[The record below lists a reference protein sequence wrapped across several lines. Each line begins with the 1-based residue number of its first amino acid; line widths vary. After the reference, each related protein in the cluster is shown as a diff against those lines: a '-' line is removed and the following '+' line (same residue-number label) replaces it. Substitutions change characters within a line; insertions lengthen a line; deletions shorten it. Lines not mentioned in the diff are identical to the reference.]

1 MIRKIDEILNLF
13 SRYPDIQE
21 MFKESEK
28 CFKVEAYRAALLFAF
43 SAFMK
48 VLSKKILENGQPS
61 TVGDGEWVDVCNKL
75 RSDDSIEEQVLKCVQ
90 SKDNKYF
97 QINQSLKEEMTKWKN
112 SRNACAHWKDELI
125 DEFVVENFYSFIL
138 FYQYKFSLKT
148 SAENATKELYSVF
161 DVGVSRSS
169 ALLEQKVKALPYLLA
184 DNEIGVFCEKVTNI
198 PYSISDECADVVDA
212 IIKFAAEKYKIAIT
226 KFFRGDHRRACD
238 LLEKKSH
245 LLPYI
250 FSGDNDYEI
259 LLKSDGCYYRN
270 RQMIALSLR
279 KRGEL
284 TNSLLQV
291 FFETSYNEDQHAI
304 IDECKDLI
312 GDCSDLFL
320 TYIRDGKVSYTLY
333 GDINSKADLIYQ
345 LLSYRQI
352 DAEIIGIWNNFFAD
366 KNAYSWHLRER
377 FEYDDEKRKQYNRA
391 LIDYA
396 AKNNLKL
403 NEKLFEILNG
413 NL

>member
-13 SRYPDIQE
+13 SQYPDIQE

-148 SAENATKELYSVF
+148 SAENAAKELYSIF
-161 DVGVSRSS
+161 DVGVSYSRV
-169 ALLEQKVKALPYLLA
+169 LLEQKVKALPYLLA
-184 DNEIGVFCEKVTNI
+184 DNEIDAFCENVAKYHFSV
-198 PYSISDECADVVDA
+198 SDECADVVDA
-212 IIKFAAEKYKIAIT
+212 VMKFAADKYKIAIAR
-226 KFFRGDHRRACD
+226 FFRGDLRRACD

-250 FSGDNDYEI
+250 FSGDNDYER
-259 LLKSDGCYYRN
+259 LLKSDRCYYRN

-284 TNSLLQV
+284 TSSLLQV

-312 GDCSDLFL
+312 GDCSDLFM
-320 TYIRDGKVSYTLY
+320 TFVRDGKVSYTSY
-333 GDINSKADLIYQ
+333 GEINSKADLIYQ

-352 DAEIIGIWNNFFAD
+352 DAEIIDIWNNFFAD

>member
-1 MIRKIDEILNLF
+1 
-13 SRYPDIQE
+13 

-48 VLSKKILENGQPS
+48 ILSKKILENGQPAA
-61 TVGDGEWVDVCNKL
+61 VGNDEWSDVCKKL
-75 RSDDSIEEQVLKCVQ
+75 RSDDSIEEQVLKCIQ

-97 QINQSLKEEMTKWKN
+97 QINQSLKDEMTKWKN

-184 DNEIGVFCEKVTNI
+184 DNEIGVFCEKVTNV

-226 KFFRGDHRRACD
+226 QFFRGDHRRACD

-270 RQMIALSLR
+270 RQNDCFVVKEKGR
-279 KRGEL
+279 TYEL
-284 TNSLLQV
+284 FVTS
-291 FFETSYNEDQHAI
+291 FFRNIVQ
-304 IDECKDLI
+304 
-312 GDCSDLFL
+312 
-320 TYIRDGKVSYTLY
+320 
-333 GDINSKADLIYQ
+333 
-345 LLSYRQI
+345 
-352 DAEIIGIWNNFFAD
+352 
-366 KNAYSWHLRER
+366 
-377 FEYDDEKRKQYNRA
+377 
-391 LIDYA
+391 
-396 AKNNLKL
+396 
-403 NEKLFEILNG
+403 
-413 NL
+413 